1 MPWRSRNQREPGER
15 GEERSDRAARAS
27 WARRLINRTAVEFKD
42 CHGVLSS
49 NTLDHE
55 KFISYRS
62 KKFDPGAQQEDT
74 NSVVV
79 YFSSRP
85 PMKSPD
91 RSIRLSRTRR
101 LLA

>member
-27 WARRLINRTAVEFKD
+27 CARRLIKRTAGEFKD
-42 CHGVLSS
+42 CHGLLSS
-49 NTLDHE
+49 NTLELE

-62 KKFDPGAQQEDT
+62 KTIDHGAEHEDT

-79 YFSSRP
+79 YFTSRP

-101 LLA
+101 HLA